1 LIHWHQI
8 KISKRYRHPIGVNS
22 IYQSLVAE
30 INASS
35 SAGLTAKVSGA
46 VSIFPINYVAD
57 LVYDSDDADW
67 PFSGT
72 AVSGANEICVRV
84 GPEFPFVEVCP

>member
-1 LIHWHQI
+1 M
-8 KISKRYRHPIGVNS
+8 
-22 IYQSLVAE
+22 AE
-30 INASS
+30 INANS

-46 VSIFPINYVAD
+46 VSIFSINYVGD
-57 LVYDSDDADW
+57 LIYDSDDADW

-72 AVSGANEICVRV
+72 ASGANEICVRV

>member
-1 LIHWHQI
+1 M
-8 KISKRYRHPIGVNS
+8 
-22 IYQSLVAE
+22 AE

-46 VSIFPINYVAD
+46 VSIFPIDYVAD
-57 LVYDSDDADW
+57 LVYDSDNADW

-72 AVSGANEICVRV
+72 AFSGSNEICMRV
-84 GPEFPFVEVCP
+84 GSEFPFVKVCP

>member
-1 LIHWHQI
+1 M
-8 KISKRYRHPIGVNS
+8 
-22 IYQSLVAE
+22 AE
-30 INASS
+30 INANS

-46 VSIFPINYVAD
+46 VSIFSINYDAD